1 MQSGEKEWKGT
12 EQIILTYVDG
22 KKRLITPYKIFNE
35 YKYIYIYVNKKTKRK
50 LQERID
56 CESALT

>member
-12 EQIILTYVDG
+12 EQIILIYVDG

-35 YKYIYIYVNKKTKRK
+35 YKYIYMNKLIEKKIAS
-50 LQERID
+50 EN
-56 CESALT
+56 

>member
-12 EQIILTYVDG
+12 EQIILIYVDG

-35 YKYIYIYVNKKTKRK
+35 YKNIYIYESINRK
-50 LQERID
+50 EN
-56 CESALT
+56 CK